1 MSLILISSFLFF
13 AVILIV
19 CIQRIQTGDF
29 GVRMA
34 SPNAPLIEIL
44 PGSIFVLSFGVALV
58 AVILNQ
64 AGTLEVS
71 FELPNPYR
79 WFGFVIGITGILFT
93 VISQYQMGD
102 SWRIGVDSNETTSLK
117 IGGLYAKSRNPIYF
131 GILLFWI
138 GLSLTVISLIIW
150 LCAVICWV
158 CIELIVRRIE
168 EPYLK
173 ETHGEAFV
181 EYVKNTNRYLPW

>member
-1 MSLILISSFLFF
+1 MSLILISSFLFL
-13 AVILIV
+13 AVILRV
-19 CIQRIQTGDF
+19 CIQRIQTGDY

-44 PGSIFVLSFGVALV
+44 PGTVFVLSFGVALV

-64 AGTLEVS
+64 VGTLSTVY
-71 FELPNPYR
+71 ELPNAYR
-79 WFGFVIGITGILFT
+79 WFGFVIGMTGILFT

-117 IGGLYAKSRNPIYF
+117 TGGLYAKSRNPIYF

-138 GLSLTVISLIIW
+138 GLCSTQISLIVW

-168 EPYLK
+168 EPYLLK
-173 ETHGEAFV
+173 THGKPFK
-181 EYVKNTNRYLPW
+181 EYTKKTNRYLPL